1 MNKLLLKMILVLA
14 VAVTATHYLTKMAM
28 DKPVAGNGERQPLY
42 WAAPMDPN
50 YRRDRPGK
58 SPMGMELIPVYGDR
72 DGFDTGPGT
81 ISISPDVV
89 NNLGVRTA
97 RAQMETLH
105 TTITTV
111 GYVQYDEDRLLHIHP
126 RVEGWVEELYIKAT
140 GDPVQKGQALYA
152 LYSPQLVNA
161 QEELLLAI
169 NRKNLILVQAAK
181 DRLRA
186 LQIGDAFIEQL
197 TRNARIQ
204 QTVTFYAPQ
213 SGVVDNL
220 NIRQGFFVEPGT
232 TMMSIGA
239 LDEVWVEAEIF
250 ERQASFVD
258 VGLPVTMR
266 LDYLPG
272 RRWTGE
278 VDYVYPALDPKTRTV
293 RVRLRFANEGNAL
306 KPNMFTH
313 VEIHA
318 QSDRKTLVIPREA
331 VIRTGNQDRVVL
343 ALGGGRFKSIEIELG
358 RIDRKFAEVRSGL
371 AEGEEIVVSAQFL
384 LDSESSKTS
393 DFTRMR
399 HAEDAPSSVWV
410 EAKVID
416 VMEETG
422 MVKLSHQAIDAWNMR
437 ARVMAFPV
445 DESVRLGEFISGAT
459 IHVKVE
465 KSANGDY
472 SVIQAD
478 IPDREEKGADH
489 GKNGEPQ

>member
-1 MNKLLLKMILVLA
+1 
-14 VAVTATHYLTKMAM
+14 
-28 DKPVAGNGERQPLY
+28 
-42 WAAPMDPN
+42 
-50 YRRDRPGK
+50 
-58 SPMGMELIPVYGDR
+58 
-72 DGFDTGPGT
+72 
-81 ISISPDVV
+81 
-89 NNLGVRTA
+89 
-97 RAQMETLH
+97 
-105 TTITTV
+105 
-111 GYVQYDEDRLLHIHP
+111 
-126 RVEGWVEELYIKAT
+126 
-140 GDPVQKGQALYA
+140 
-152 LYSPQLVNA
+152 
-161 QEELLLAI
+161 
-169 NRKNLILVQAAK
+169 
-181 DRLRA
+181 
-186 LQIGDAFIEQL
+186 
-197 TRNARIQ
+197 
-204 QTVTFYAPQ
+204 
-213 SGVVDNL
+213 
-220 NIRQGFFVEPGT
+220 
-232 TMMSIGA
+232 MMSIGA

-399 HAEDAPSSVWV
+399 HAEDAPRSVWV

-422 MVKLSHQAIDAWNMR
+422 MVKLSHQAIDAWNLQ
-437 ARVMAFPV
+437 AKVMVFPV

-478 IPDREEKGADH
+478 ILDREEEGADH